1 MALNINTIVQDT
13 DALHAQ
19 SGALFVPGWTARRQA
34 DAPSGCEN
42 AVPG

>member
-1 MALNINTIVQDT
+1 MTLNINTIVLDT

-19 SGALFVPGWTARRQA
+19 SCALFVPGGTACGQA
-34 DAPSGCEN
+34 QAPAGTEY